1 MTDDKHASIAG
12 RQSERV
18 ETDRKV
24 TIRIG
29 DHVLVGNGQNISD
42 QGVFFVAEGR
52 LPVQVEIAGRDGVL
66 TESWS
71 APRTWAP
78 DRSGSR
84 FASTRRIRTSS
95 TTRRPE
101 SDTVSA

>member
-1 MTDDKHASIAG
+1 MTDDKQASIAG

-29 DHVLVGNGQNISD
+29 DQVLVGNGQNISD

-66 TESWS
+66 TGELV
-71 APRTWAP
+71 RTENMGA
-78 DRSGSR
+78 GQVGIAVR
-84 FASTRRIRTSS
+84 FDEAHTDLVDDQS
-95 TTRRPE
+95 
-101 SDTVSA
+101 